1 MKRTSLI
8 LLALFVIQW
17 TALSTVRAQGVYN
30 RAKSMARRV
39 APSPYPT
46 APPRSSPYQTPPA
59 AAPTAPAPR
68 PPAAYAPSAAGIVPP
83 AQPARVP
90 GPRPTAGPGKELP
103 DEVVRKTVEFQKKRA
118 ENGSTTAQYDLGM
131 RYLKG
136 DGVAFD
142 EEKGV
147 KWLREASKNGSNT
160 AAKKLKE
167 IEELKKVQADHLA
180 ITAPKTPPAK
190 SAAETA
196 KEVSR

>member
-1 MKRTSLI
+1 MKRISLI
-8 LLALFVIQW
+8 LLALLVIQW

-68 PPAAYAPSAAGIVPP
+68 PPAAYAPPAAGIVPS

-90 GPRPTAGPGKELP
+90 GLRPTAGPGKELP
-103 DEVVRKTVEFQKKRA
+103 EEVVRKTVEFQKKRA
-118 ENGSTTAQYDLGM
+118 EDGSATAQYDLGM

-136 DGVAFD
+136 DGVEFD

-147 KWLREASKNGSNT
+147 KWLQAASKNGSNT

-167 IEELKKVQADHLA
+167 FEELKKEQAEHAALTNPTKDS
-180 ITAPKTPPAK
+180 AK
-190 SAAETA
+190 AVGET
-196 KEVSR
+196 KSK